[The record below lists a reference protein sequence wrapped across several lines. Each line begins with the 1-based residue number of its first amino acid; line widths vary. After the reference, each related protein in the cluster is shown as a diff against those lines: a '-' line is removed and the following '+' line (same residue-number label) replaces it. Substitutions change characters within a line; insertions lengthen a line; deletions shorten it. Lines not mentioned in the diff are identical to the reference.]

1 MLQANLDKI
10 INGLKDRRAW
20 SKTKACRAEVKR
32 ANKEGCEAH
41 DRLLEKLYAQTSREH
56 YLIIYQDGSHVMVY
70 ASSIL
75 MGEKFPKL
83 TGIVY
88 AEFTN
93 DFGRFDTE
101 VEDSMAVED
110 YDWYM
115 DGIWAKYVR
124 RYY

>member
-20 SKTKACRAEVKR
+20 SKTKACRTEVKK

-41 DRLLEKLYAQTSREH
+41 DRLLEKLWAQTSNER
-56 YLIIYQDGSHVMVY
+56 YFIVYKDGSYVRIC
-70 ASSIL
+70 AASIL
-75 MGEKFPKL
+75 MGEDFPKL

-88 AEFTN
+88 AEFSN
-93 DFGRFDTE
+93 DFGHFDTE

-124 RYY
+124 RY